1 MSVHNESLEMHKATE
16 EAPSLEYRAV
26 AHDSLS
32 MFLAA
37 IGGAVMGT
45 LLTLLV
51 LAIINNGS
59 LNFSSTA
66 RLIAVEQTLTQVDRN
81 VGTLSTNLD
90 VVASEINNIRT
101 GLTSAEDTL
110 RAAVSDQSADLQNVE
125 TVVAEAQQAIDT
137 LNVTRLQFE
146 TFVGA
151 LTSALQEVSS
161 MGAPS
166 DASESVEPGESVE
179 Q

>member
-66 RLIAVEQTLTQVDRN
+66 RLLAVEQTLTQVDKN
-81 VGTLSTNLD
+81 VGTLSANLD
-90 VVASEINNIRT
+90 VVASEINNVRSSLT
-101 GLTSAEDTL
+101 GAEDAL
-110 RAAVSDQSADLQNVE
+110 RAAVATQSADLQNVE

-137 LNVTRLQFE
+137 LNVTRMQFE

-151 LTSALQEVSS
+151 LTSALQEVSA
-161 MGAPS
+161 MGTPAADVTEP
-166 DASESVEPGESVE
+166 VER
-179 Q
+179 